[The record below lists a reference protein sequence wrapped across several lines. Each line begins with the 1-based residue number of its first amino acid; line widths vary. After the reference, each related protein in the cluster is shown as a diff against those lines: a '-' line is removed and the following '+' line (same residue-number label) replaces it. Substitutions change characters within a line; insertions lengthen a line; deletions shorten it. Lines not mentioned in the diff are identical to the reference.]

1 MNKQQLASK
10 IWESANKMRSKIE
23 ANEYKDYILG
33 FIFYKFLSTKELQ
46 ILENMGYPKDKLSEV
61 TEDNYSLVESLQ
73 NKNAMVHDESLQDTL
88 LDLFNYMMM
97 YSCARELTPG
107 EDTMVVKLVYK
118 MHEEAKMILECNL
131 EQSFIFNTL
140 KHEMQ
145 FSYELCESIIHDLK
159 QAFE

>member
-1 MNKQQLASK
+1 MEKHNKINK
-10 IWESANKMRSKIE
+10 IVKDRLLVYLCKNRDYGDSFNESFRKYGDVSALVRME
-23 ANEYKDYILG
+23 
-33 FIFYKFLSTKELQ
+33 
-46 ILENMGYPKDKLSEV
+46 DKV
-61 TEDNYSLVESLQ
+61 NRYSSLQ
-73 NKNAMVHDESLQDTL
+73 NKNATVHDESLQDTL

>member
-1 MNKQQLASK
+1 MEKHNKINKFIKDRLLVYLCKNRDYGDSFNEAFRK
-10 IWESANKMRSKIE
+10 YGDVSALVRME
-23 ANEYKDYILG
+23 
-33 FIFYKFLSTKELQ
+33 
-46 ILENMGYPKDKLSEV
+46 DKV
-61 TEDNYSLVESLQ
+61 NRYSSLQ

>member
-1 MNKQQLASK
+1 MEKHNKINKFIKDRLLVYLCKNRDYGDSFNEAFWK
-10 IWESANKMRSKIE
+10 YGDVSALVRME
-23 ANEYKDYILG
+23 
-33 FIFYKFLSTKELQ
+33 
-46 ILENMGYPKDKLSEV
+46 DKV
-61 TEDNYSLVESLQ
+61 NRYVSLQ
-73 NKNAMVHDESLQDTL
+73 RNEATVHDESLQDTL

-107 EDTMVVKLVYK
+107 EDTMVVTLACK
-118 MHEEAKMILECNL
+118 MHEEAKMILEYNL

-145 FSYELCESIIHDLK
+145 FSYELCESIICDLK

>member
-1 MNKQQLASK
+1 
-10 IWESANKMRSKIE
+10 
-23 ANEYKDYILG
+23 
-33 FIFYKFLSTKELQ
+33 
-46 ILENMGYPKDKLSEV
+46 
-61 TEDNYSLVESLQ
+61 
-73 NKNAMVHDESLQDTL
+73 
-88 LDLFNYMMM
+88 MM

>member
-1 MNKQQLASK
+1 MEKHNKINKFIKDRLLVYLCKNRDYGDSFNEAFRK
-10 IWESANKMRSKIE
+10 YGDVSALVRME
-23 ANEYKDYILG
+23 
-33 FIFYKFLSTKELQ
+33 
-46 ILENMGYPKDKLSEV
+46 DKV
-61 TEDNYSLVESLQ
+61 NRYVSLQ
-73 NKNAMVHDESLQDTL
+73 RNEATVHDESLQDTL

-107 EDTMVVKLVYK
+107 EDTMVVTLACK
-118 MHEEAKMILECNL
+118 MHEEAKMILEYNL

-145 FSYELCESIIHDLK
+145 FSYELCESIICDLK